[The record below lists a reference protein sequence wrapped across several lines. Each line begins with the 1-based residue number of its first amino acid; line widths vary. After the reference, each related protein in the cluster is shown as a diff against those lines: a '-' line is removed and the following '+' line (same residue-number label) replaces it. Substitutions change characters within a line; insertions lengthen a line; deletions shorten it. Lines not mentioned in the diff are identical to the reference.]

1 MTTATI
7 RIDEPRLINRLA
19 LRLMPLVCVLYLVA
33 YIDRA
38 NISFTKLQM
47 LDSLHLSEVVYGLG
61 ASLFFIGYMLFEIP
75 SNVMLHRF
83 GAPKWLAR
91 IMLTWGI
98 VTLLLAFTQNA
109 TMFYVLR
116 FLLGAAEAGLYP
128 GVIFYLTLWFPAQHR
143 LRMLGYFTVGSSL
156 GNMLGAPICG
166 FLLDQGGLWH
176 LEGWQLV
183 FVMTGIPPLLL
194 AAVVLLWLPASPA
207 KAKFLSEDEKTWLV
221 QTLDTE
227 AKDVLSKDKSNLK
240 LSSVFTD
247 KRVIGLAGLYMMASI
262 SIYGVSY
269 WLPTVVK
276 GFGVTNTVNG
286 LLNIL
291 PWLAAT
297 VVLAWLPSRLRK
309 NNRALMAMLLAASMG
324 VIFFLGSVFL
334 PDNNWRFISLC
345 LGAPCMYLL
354 LPCFWTLPTKFL
366 TGARAAAG
374 IATINSLSNFG
385 GFIAQNL
392 FPWVRNAT
400 DSVKAPM
407 LIPAMCMTV
416 FAVVSFILLSR
427 AKRRSASLTQ
437 LEESTL

>member
-1 MTTATI
+1 MTAAKI
-7 RIDEPRLINRLA
+7 KIDEPRLINKLA
-19 LRLMPLVCVLYLVA
+19 FRLMPLVCVLYLVA

-75 SNVMLHRF
+75 SNVMLHRY

-109 TMFYVLR
+109 TMFYILR

-166 FLLDQGGLWH
+166 FLLDQGGLWN

-183 FVMTGIPPLLL
+183 FVMTGIPPILLT
-194 AAVVLLWLPASPA
+194 AVVLLWLPASPA
-207 KAKFLSEDEKTWLV
+207 KAKFLADDEKAWLV
-221 QTLDTE
+221 QTLDAE
-227 AKDVLSKDKSNLK
+227 AKDVLSKDKSDLK

-297 VVLAWLPSRLRK
+297 IVLVWLPSRLRK
-309 NNRALMAMLLAASMG
+309 NNRALMAMLIAASMG
-324 VIFFLGSVFL
+324 VMFFLGSVFL

-407 LIPAMCMTV
+407 LIPALCMTV
-416 FAVVSFILLSR
+416 FALVSFILLSR
-427 AKRRSASLTQ
+427 AKKRSASLTK

>member
-1 MTTATI
+1 MNTERPT
-7 RIDEPRLINRLA
+7 IDEPRLINKLA

-109 TMFYVLR
+109 TMFYILR

-128 GVIFYLTLWFPAQHR
+128 GVIFYLTLWFPTQHR

-166 FLLDQGGLWH
+166 FLLDQGGWLN

-183 FVMTGIPPLLL
+183 FVVTGIPPLLL

-207 KAKFLSEDEKTWLV
+207 KAKFLSPDEKQWLV
-221 QTLDTE
+221 HTLDAE
-227 AKDVLSKDKSNLK
+227 VRDVLSKDKSNLK

-276 GFGVTNTVNG
+276 GFGVTNTING

-297 VVLAWLPSRLRK
+297 IVLAWLPSKLRK
-309 NNRALMAMLLAASMG
+309 DNRALMAMLTAASLG

-334 PDNNWRFISLC
+334 PDNNWRFLSLC

-354 LPCFWTLPTKFL
+354 LPCFWTLPTQFL

-392 FPWVRNAT
+392 FPWVRSAT

-407 LIPAMCMTV
+407 LIPALCMTV
-416 FAVVSFILLSR
+416 FAVVSFILLVR
-427 AKRRSASLTQ
+427 AKAAN
-437 LEESTL
+437 TLKLQGAAQ

>member
-1 MTTATI
+1 MNTERPT
-7 RIDEPRLINRLA
+7 IDEPRLINKLA

-109 TMFYVLR
+109 TMFYILR

-128 GVIFYLTLWFPAQHR
+128 GVIFYLTLWFPTQHR

-166 FLLDQGGLWH
+166 FLLDQGGWLN

-183 FVMTGIPPLLL
+183 FVVTGIPPLLL

-207 KAKFLSEDEKTWLV
+207 KAKFLSPDEKQWLV
-221 QTLDTE
+221 HTLDAE
-227 AKDVLSKDKSNLK
+227 VRDVLSKDKSNLK

-276 GFGVTNTVNG
+276 GFGVTNTING

-297 VVLAWLPSRLRK
+297 IVLAWLPSKLRK
-309 NNRALMAMLLAASMG
+309 DNRALMAMLTAASLG

-334 PDNNWRFISLC
+334 PDNNWRFLSLC

-354 LPCFWTLPTKFL
+354 LPCFWTLPTQFL

-392 FPWVRNAT
+392 FPWVRSAT

-407 LIPAMCMTV
+407 LIPALCMTV
-416 FAVVSFILLSR
+416 FAVVSFILLVR
-427 AKRRSASLTQ
+427 AKAKAAN
-437 LEESTL
+437 TLKLQGAAQ